1 MSTFKCSLLSII
13 ASLATHCA
21 FAGPLPIDLGAAGSF
36 AVLAGS
42 EVTNTGAT
50 VVNGNLGVWPNDSVT
65 GFPSGVV
72 VNGNI
77 YAGDFAAMQ
86 AQTALTA
93 AYQTASG
100 ETGAL
105 SLTGQDLGGMTLAPG
120 VYAFSSSAQLTG
132 TLTLNAANLIDAV
145 FIFQIASSLTTASDA
160 VVQLLNFGAGDQVIW
175 QVGSSATLGS
185 DTSFAGDILA
195 LTSITL
201 NSGASITCGG
211 ALAIN
216 GAVTL
221 QDNDILSP
229 GASCNAGAMDI
240 PEPDSANLFSA
251 GLLIMAV
258 TYLIRKYGTQRLFVI
273 AES

>member
-1 MSTFKCSLLSII
+1 MPPFKCSILSLF

-50 VVNGNLGVWPNDSVT
+50 VVNGDLGVWPNDTVT
-65 GFPSGVV
+65 GFPSGLV

-77 YAGDFAAMQ
+77 HAGDLAAMQ
-86 AQTALTA
+86 AQSALTA
-93 AYQTASG
+93 AYQAASG

-120 VYAFSSSAQLTG
+120 VYGFSSSAQLTG
-132 TLTLNAANLIDAV
+132 TLTLNAANLTDAV
-145 FIFQIASSLTTASDA
+145 FIFQIGSSLTTASDA

-185 DTSFAGDILA
+185 GTSFAGDILA

-201 NSGASITCGG
+201 DNGANMTCGG

-229 GASCNAGAMDI
+229 GASCSAGVLDI
-240 PEPDSANLFSA
+240 PEPESASLLSA
-251 GLLIMAV
+251 GLLV
-258 TYLIRKYGTQRLFVI
+258 TAFAYLMRKYGAYRLV
-273 AES
+273 ATAA

>member
-1 MSTFKCSLLSII
+1 M
-13 ASLATHCA
+13 
-21 FAGPLPIDLGAAGSF
+21 PIDLGAAGSF

-50 VVNGNLGVWPNDSVT
+50 VVNGDLGVWPNDTVT
-65 GFPSGVV
+65 GFPSGLV

-77 YAGDFAAMQ
+77 HAGDLAAMQ
-86 AQTALTA
+86 AQSALTA
-93 AYQTASG
+93 AYQAASG

-120 VYAFSSSAQLTG
+120 VYGFSSSAQLTG
-132 TLTLNAANLIDAV
+132 TLTLNAANLTDAV
-145 FIFQIASSLTTASDA
+145 FIFQIGSSLTTASDA

-185 DTSFAGDILA
+185 GTSFAGDILA

-201 NSGASITCGG
+201 DNGANMTCGG

-229 GASCNAGAMDI
+229 GASCSAGVLDI
-240 PEPDSANLFSA
+240 PEPESASLLSA
-251 GLLIMAV
+251 GLLV
-258 TYLIRKYGTQRLFVI
+258 TAFAYLMRKYGAYRLV
-273 AES
+273 ATAA